1 MRTIEFETQVENGII
16 KIPKNIT
23 EDVNNKKVKILIKVD
38 RDKNVQINYNMKEI
52 EKLLKKIYAKNVFNS
67 IENPVNWQKKI
78 RDEWE

>member
-38 RDKNVQINYNMKEI
+38 RDKNIQINDNMKIQMSSIAYQEW
-52 EKLLKKIYAKNVFNS
+52 LSSDNDIYDDVF
-67 IENPVNWQKKI
+67 K
-78 RDEWE
+78 DEVE